1 MGIFDAI
8 SNIAEMAVDP
18 IIALATGGP
27 SAAVATVARP
37 PERTQTFENSR
48 RSQIMYQQDPGLSQG
63 FSGMT
68 PSRASS
74 GSSSFFGSLG
84 QTIGGFG
91 RDVGGFVQDIAPA
104 LNLFGIGGQPQR
116 TNAGTAISVD
126 VGRPQETA
134 QSGEILGANLGL
146 APALFQGARSFLR
159 TPGGQ
164 TALGFGAGALGA
176 ALSGGADGKPRI
188 TRRMKSDVRRIYN
201 MSMGN
206 PDITAQILNQMGTY
220 PRITFDAATVFFIL
234 TKRFRNDGPVV
245 TKAAVRKT
253 KTTLRRMK
261 GVVDMYNSVC
271 KPTATRRRAA
281 PSRAKAVQ
289 LISNK

>member
-1 MGIFDAI
+1 MGFLDSIGTVLERVVPTAI
-8 SNIAEMAVDP
+8 GF
-18 IIALATGGP
+18 ATGGP
-27 SAAVATVARP
+27 IGAATSFAGV
-37 PERTQTFENSR
+37 ERAKRTEKNIER
-48 RSQIMYQQDPGLSQG
+48 AEYMYQQDPGLSQG
-63 FSGMT
+63 FSGVT
-68 PSRASS
+68 SGRASS
-74 GSSSFFGSLG
+74 GSSSFFGNLG

-126 VGRPQETA
+126 VGRPEETA
-134 QSGEILGANLGL
+134 ASGEILGANLGM
-146 APALFQGARSFLR
+146 APALFQAGRNFLR

-164 TALGFGAGALGA
+164 TALGFGAGAAGA
-176 ALSGGADGKPRI
+176 FLAGDGQSAPRI
-188 TRRMKSDVRRIYN
+188 TRKMKSDVRRIYMMAGMDPN
-201 MSMGN
+201 V
-206 PDITAQILNQMGTY
+206 TAQILNNMGTY
-220 PRITFDAATVFFIL
+220 PRMNFDASLVFFIL

-271 KPTATRRRAA
+271 KPTTRRAPARRAA
-281 PSRAKAVQ
+281 PKAVQ
-289 LISNK
+289 LIKN

>member
-1 MGIFDAI
+1 
-8 SNIAEMAVDP
+8 MAFFGDLGK
-18 IIALATGGP
+18 ALGLGSTSDVARFAANVGASVATGG
-27 SAAVATVARP
+27 AVPIATSP
-37 PERTQTFENSR
+37 FEQSR
-48 RSQIMYQQDPGLSQG
+48 STSTMYQQDPGLSQG
-63 FSGMT
+63 FSGIN
-68 PSRASS
+68 PSTASAGS
-74 GSSSFFGSLG
+74 GSFFGNLG

-126 VGRPQETA
+126 VGRPQESA
-134 QSGEILGANLGL
+134 SSGEILGANLGM
-146 APALFQGARSFLR
+146 APALFQAGRNFFR

-164 TALGFGAGALGA
+164 TALGFGGAALGA
-176 ALSGGADGKPRI
+176 AFAGDQGSAPRI
-188 TRRMKSDVRRIYN
+188 TRKMKSDVRRIYMMAGMDPN
-201 MSMGN
+201 V
-206 PDITAQILNQMGTY
+206 TAQILNNMGTY
-220 PRITFDAATVFFIL
+220 PRMDFNASLVFFIL

-271 KPTATRRRAA
+271 KPTTRRAPARRAA
-281 PSRAKAVQ
+281 PKAVQ
-289 LISNK
+289 LIKN

>member
-1 MGIFDAI
+1 MGLLDSIGTVLERVVPTAI
-8 SNIAEMAVDP
+8 GF
-18 IIALATGGP
+18 ATGGP
-27 SAAVATVARP
+27 FGAASAAVGV
-37 PERTQTFENSR
+37 ERAK
-48 RSQIMYQQDPGLSQG
+48 RSQKNLERAQFMYQQDPGLSQG
-63 FSGMT
+63 FSGFQ
-68 PSRASS
+68 PSTASTGS
-74 GSSSFFGSLG
+74 GSFFGNLG

-91 RDVGGFVQDIAPA
+91 RDIGGFVSDIAPA
-104 LNLFGIGGQPQR
+104 LNLFGVGQGLQR
-116 TNAGTAISVD
+116 ANAGTAISVD

-134 QSGEILGANLGL
+134 SSGEILGANLGL
-146 APALFQGARSFLR
+146 APTLFQAGRSFLR

-176 ALSGGADGKPRI
+176 ALAGDGQSAPRI
-188 TRRMKSDVRRIYN
+188 TRKMKSDVRRIYMMAGMDPN
-201 MSMGN
+201 A
-206 PDITAQILNQMGTY
+206 TAQILNNLGTY
-220 PRITFDAATVFFIL
+220 PRFNFDTSLVFFIL

-271 KPTATRRRAA
+271 KPTAPRRRAA

>member
-1 MGIFDAI
+1 MAFFGDLGKALGLGSTQDVVKFAANVGASYASGGAVPIQTSPFERSEPQMNPFEQQSRNIRMQQMNQAPATMGN
-8 SNIAEMAVDP
+8 SN
-18 IIALATGGP
+18 
-27 SAAVATVARP
+27 
-37 PERTQTFENSR
+37 
-48 RSQIMYQQDPGLSQG
+48 
-63 FSGMT
+63 
-68 PSRASS
+68 
-74 GSSSFFGSLG
+74 SFFGNLG

-91 RDVGGFVQDIAPA
+91 RDVGGFFQDIQP
-104 LNLFGIGGQPQR
+104 LTSLFGGGNQLQR
-116 TNAGTAISVD
+116 TNAGTAQTIIRQAPDESA
-126 VGRPQETA
+126 T
-134 QSGEILGANLGL
+134 SGEILGANLGM
-146 APALFQGARSFLR
+146 APALFQAGRNFLR

-176 ALSGGADGKPRI
+176 ALSGGDGSAPRI
-188 TRRMKSDVRRIYN
+188 TRKMKSDVRRIYMMAGMDPN
-201 MSMGN
+201 V
-206 PDITAQILNQMGTY
+206 TAQILNNMGTY
-220 PRITFDAATVFFIL
+220 PRMNFDASLVFFIL

-271 KPTATRRRAA
+271 KPTAPRRRAA

>member
-37 PERTQTFENSR
+37 PERTQTFEYSR
-48 RSQIMYQQDPGLSQG
+48 SNNNMYQNDPGLSQG
-63 FSGMT
+63 FTGMS
-68 PSRASS
+68 PSTASS
-74 GSSSFFGSLG
+74 GSSSFFGNLG

-104 LNLFGIGGQPQR
+104 LNLFGVGSNLQR
-116 TNAGTAISVD
+116 ANQGTATTIIRQ
-126 VGRPQETA
+126 RPDETA
-134 QSGEILGANLGL
+134 SSGEILGANLGM
-146 APALFQGARSFLR
+146 APALFQAGRNFLR

-176 ALSGGADGKPRI
+176 ALSGGGDGKVRI
-188 TRRMKSDVRRIYN
+188 TRRMKSDVRRIYMMAGMDPN
-201 MSMGN
+201 A
-206 PDITAQILNQMGTY
+206 TAQILNNLGTY
-220 PRITFDAATVFFIL
+220 PRMNFDASLVFFIL

-271 KPTATRRRAA
+271 KPTARRAPARRAA
-281 PSRAKAVQ
+281 PKAVQ
-289 LISNK
+289 LIKN